1 MNFQEDIGI
10 FELSLVSLFFMFY
23 FLYLVRIYKIN
34 QQIKVN
40 LKAVFM
46 KFILRVTFF
55 TLLIISLLGPNFGIK
70 EEKVEVVG
78 KDIMI
83 AVDLSESMNANDIQP
98 SRIEKVKFEIKKI
111 VDEFSGAR
119 IGIIMFS
126 GEAFV
131 QCPLTYD
138 KNALNLF
145 VETLNTGLVPNSGT
159 DFGPPLELG
168 LSKLQDENS
177 GDNDFKSKIIIL
189 FSDGEDFGED
199 TDQSIEKIK
208 ENSLKLFSV
217 GIGTDEGSKILDDFG
232 NFKKD
237 NEGNDVITKLNSSSL
252 RETADKTGGKY
263 YEISKNKN
271 EINQMIT
278 EIKNIKGDIIDQQTS
293 NISENKYFYFLLIAL
308 VLVAIDF
315 IFVSKIISL

>member
-111 VDEFSGAR
+111 VDEFSGDR

-278 EIKNIKGDIIDQQTS
+278 EIKNIKGDIIDQKTS
-293 NISENKYFYFLLIAL
+293 NISENKYFYFLLSAL

>member
-40 LKAVFM
+40 LKAVFI

-111 VDEFSGAR
+111 VDEFSGDR

-293 NISENKYFYFLLIAL
+293 NISENKYFYFLLSAL
-308 VLVAIDF
+308 ILVAIDF

>member
-10 FELSLVSLFFMFY
+10 FELSLVSLFLMFY
-23 FLYLVRIYKIN
+23 FLYLLRIYKIN

-40 LKAVFM
+40 LKAVFI

-111 VDEFSGAR
+111 VDEFSGDR

-293 NISENKYFYFLLIAL
+293 NISENKYFYFLLSAL

>member
-1 MNFQEDIGI
+1 MSFQEDIGI
-10 FELSLVSLFFMFY
+10 FELSLVSLFLMFY

-40 LKAVFM
+40 LKAVFI

-70 EEKVEVVG
+70 EEKVEAVG

-111 VDEFSGAR
+111 VDEFSGDR

-177 GDNDFKSKIIIL
+177 GDNNFKSKIIIL

-278 EIKNIKGDIIDQQTS
+278 EIKNIKGDVIDQQTS
-293 NISENKYFYFLLIAL
+293 NISENKYFYFLLSAL
-308 VLVAIDF
+308 ILVAIDF

>member
-10 FELSLVSLFFMFY
+10 FELSLVSLFLMFY

-40 LKAVFM
+40 LKAVFI

-111 VDEFSGAR
+111 VDEFSGDR

-293 NISENKYFYFLLIAL
+293 NISENKYFYFLLSAL
-308 VLVAIDF
+308 VLIAIDF

>member
-40 LKAVFM
+40 LKAVFI

-83 AVDLSESMNANDIQP
+83 AIDLSESMNANDIQP

-111 VDEFSGAR
+111 VDEFSGDR

-168 LSKLQDENS
+168 LSKLRDENS

-293 NISENKYFYFLLIAL
+293 NISENKYFYFLLSAL

>member
-111 VDEFSGAR
+111 VDEFSGDR

-217 GIGTDEGSKILDDFG
+217 GIGTDEGTKILDDFG

-252 RETADKTGGKY
+252 IETADKTGGKY

-293 NISENKYFYFLLIAL
+293 NISENKYFYFLLSAL

>member
-40 LKAVFM
+40 LKAVFI

-111 VDEFSGAR
+111 VDEFSGDR

-252 RETADKTGGKY
+252 RETADKTGGNY

>member
-1 MNFQEDIGI
+1 MNFQEDTGI
-10 FELSLVSLFFMFY
+10 FELSLVSLFLMFY

-40 LKAVFM
+40 LKAVFI

-111 VDEFSGAR
+111 VDEFSGDR

-271 EINQMIT
+271 EINKMIT

-293 NISENKYFYFLLIAL
+293 NISENKYFYFLLSAL

>member
-10 FELSLVSLFFMFY
+10 FELSLVSLFLMFY

-111 VDEFSGAR
+111 VDEFSGDR

-293 NISENKYFYFLLIAL
+293 NISENKYFYFLLSAL
-308 VLVAIDF
+308 VLIAIDF

>member
-10 FELSLVSLFFMFY
+10 FELSLVSLFLMFY

-40 LKAVFM
+40 LKAVFI

-83 AVDLSESMNANDIQP
+83 AIDLSESMNAEDIQP

-111 VDEFSGAR
+111 VDEFSGDR

-177 GDNDFKSKIIIL
+177 GDNDLKSKIIIL

-217 GIGTDEGSKILDDFG
+217 GIGTDEGSKILDGFG

-252 RETADKTGGKY
+252 KETADKTGGKY

-293 NISENKYFYFLLIAL
+293 NISENKYFYFLLSAL
-308 VLVAIDF
+308 VLIAIDF

>member
-10 FELSLVSLFFMFY
+10 FELSLVSLFLMFY

-40 LKAVFM
+40 LKAVFI

-83 AVDLSESMNANDIQP
+83 AIDLSESMNAEDIQP

-111 VDEFSGAR
+111 VDEFSGDR

-177 GDNDFKSKIIIL
+177 GDNDLKSKIIIL
-189 FSDGEDFGED
+189 FSDGEDFGEN
-199 TDQSIEKIK
+199 TEQSIEKIK

-217 GIGTDEGSKILDDFG
+217 GIGTDEGSKILDGFG

-252 RETADKTGGKY
+252 KETADKTGGKY

-293 NISENKYFYFLLIAL
+293 NISENKYFYFLLSAL
-308 VLVAIDF
+308 VLIAVDF

>member
-1 MNFQEDIGI
+1 MSFQEDIGI
-10 FELSLVSLFFMFY
+10 FELSLVSLFLMFY

-40 LKAVFM
+40 LKAVFI

-111 VDEFSGAR
+111 VDEFSGDR

-168 LSKLQDENS
+168 LSKLQDENT
-177 GDNDFKSKIIIL
+177 GDNNLKSKIIIL

-278 EIKNIKGDIIDQQTS
+278 EIKNIKGDVIDQQTS
-293 NISENKYFYFLLIAL
+293 NISENKYFYFLLSAL
-308 VLVAIDF
+308 ILVAIDF

>member
-111 VDEFSGAR
+111 VDEFSGDR

-189 FSDGEDFGED
+189 FCDGEDFGED
-199 TDQSIEKIK
+199 TDQSNEKIK

-217 GIGTDEGSKILDDFG
+217 GIGTDEGTKILDDFG

-293 NISENKYFYFLLIAL
+293 NISENKYFYFLLSAL

>member
-111 VDEFSGAR
+111 VDEFSGDR

-271 EINQMIT
+271 EINKMIT

-293 NISENKYFYFLLIAL
+293 NISENKYFYFLLSAL

>member
-111 VDEFSGAR
+111 VDEFSGDR

-217 GIGTDEGSKILDDFG
+217 GIGTDEGTKILDDFG

-293 NISENKYFYFLLIAL
+293 NISENKYFYFLLSAL
-308 VLVAIDF
+308 ILVAIDF
-315 IFVSKIISL
+315 IFVSKIVSL

>member
-111 VDEFSGAR
+111 VDEFSGDR

-232 NFKKD
+232 NLKKD

-252 RETADKTGGKY
+252 RETADKTGGNY

-293 NISENKYFYFLLIAL
+293 NISENKYFYFLLSAL

>member
-111 VDEFSGAR
+111 VDEFSGDR

-278 EIKNIKGDIIDQQTS
+278 EIKNIKGDVIDQQTS
-293 NISENKYFYFLLIAL
+293 NISENKYFYFLLSAL

-315 IFVSKIISL
+315 IFVSKIVSL

>member
-1 MNFQEDIGI
+1 MSFQEDIGI
-10 FELSLVSLFFMFY
+10 FELSLVSLFLMFY

-40 LKAVFM
+40 LKAVFT

-111 VDEFSGAR
+111 VDEFSGDR

-168 LSKLQDENS
+168 LSKLQDKNS

-199 TDQSIEKIK
+199 TDKSIEKIK

-217 GIGTDEGSKILDDFG
+217 GIGTDQGSKILDDFG

-278 EIKNIKGDIIDQQTS
+278 EIKNIKGDVIDEQTS
-293 NISENKYFYFLLIAL
+293 NISENKYFYFLLFAL
-308 VLVAIDF
+308 VLIAIDY

>member
-10 FELSLVSLFFMFY
+10 FELSLVSLFLMFY
-23 FLYLVRIYKIN
+23 FLYLLRIYKIN

-40 LKAVFM
+40 LKAVFI

-111 VDEFSGAR
+111 VDEFSGDR

-217 GIGTDEGSKILDDFG
+217 GIGTNEGSKILDDFG

-293 NISENKYFYFLLIAL
+293 NISENKYFYFLLSAL

>member
-1 MNFQEDIGI
+1 MNFQQDIGI
-10 FELSLVSLFFMFY
+10 FELSLVSLFLMFY

-40 LKAVFM
+40 LKAVFI

-111 VDEFSGAR
+111 VDEFSGDR

-217 GIGTDEGSKILDDFG
+217 GIGTDEGTKILDDFG

-278 EIKNIKGDIIDQQTS
+278 EIKNIKGDVIDQQKS
-293 NISENKYFYFLLIAL
+293 NISENKYFYFLLSAL
-308 VLVAIDF
+308 VLIAIDF

>member
-10 FELSLVSLFFMFY
+10 FELSLVSLFLMFY

-40 LKAVFM
+40 LKAVFI

-111 VDEFSGAR
+111 VDEFSGDR

-217 GIGTDEGSKILDDFG
+217 GIGTDEGTKILDDFG

-293 NISENKYFYFLLIAL
+293 NISENKYFYFLLSAL

>member
-10 FELSLVSLFFMFY
+10 FELSLVSLFLMFY

-111 VDEFSGAR
+111 VDEFSGDR

-217 GIGTDEGSKILDDFG
+217 GIGTDEGTKILDDFG

-278 EIKNIKGDIIDQQTS
+278 EIKNIKGDVIDQQTS
-293 NISENKYFYFLLIAL
+293 NISENKYFYFLLSAL

-315 IFVSKIISL
+315 IFVSKIVSL

>member
-10 FELSLVSLFFMFY
+10 FELSLVSLFLMFY

-40 LKAVFM
+40 LKAVFI

-111 VDEFSGAR
+111 VDEFSGDR

-168 LSKLQDENS
+168 LSKLKDENS

-293 NISENKYFYFLLIAL
+293 NISENKYFYFLLSAL
-308 VLVAIDF
+308 ILVAIDF

>member
-10 FELSLVSLFFMFY
+10 FELSLVSLFLMFY

-40 LKAVFM
+40 LKAVFI

-111 VDEFSGAR
+111 VDEFSGDR

-293 NISENKYFYFLLIAL
+293 NISENKYFYFLLSAL

>member
-111 VDEFSGAR
+111 VDEFSGDR

-177 GDNDFKSKIIIL
+177 GDNDLKSKIIIL

-237 NEGNDVITKLNSSSL
+237 NKGNDVITKLNSSSL

-278 EIKNIKGDIIDQQTS
+278 EIKNIKGDVIDQQTS
-293 NISENKYFYFLLIAL
+293 KISENKYFYFLLSAL

>member
-10 FELSLVSLFFMFY
+10 FELSLVSLFLMFY

-111 VDEFSGAR
+111 VDEFSGDR

-217 GIGTDEGSKILDDFG
+217 GIGTNEGSKILDDFG

-293 NISENKYFYFLLIAL
+293 NISENKYFYFILSALI
-308 VLVAIDF
+308 LVAIDF

>member
-1 MNFQEDIGI
+1 
-10 FELSLVSLFFMFY
+10 
-23 FLYLVRIYKIN
+23 
-34 QQIKVN
+34 
-40 LKAVFM
+40 M

-111 VDEFSGAR
+111 VDEFSGDR

-293 NISENKYFYFLLIAL
+293 NISENKYFYFLLSAL

>member
-111 VDEFSGAR
+111 VDEFSGDR

-252 RETADKTGGKY
+252 RETADNTGGKY

-293 NISENKYFYFLLIAL
+293 NISENKYFYFLLSAL